1 VIEAAI
7 MTDPITPTG
16 RLVFPAAELGRE
28 MQRALSGDG
37 SFTFTMEWPLL
48 DFTIVEQHALALMLN
63 GTGQPEG
70 AIVLDLE
77 SRGGELRGP
86 LDILQEMMDNFQ
98 ATARVENRQ
107 LSLYAR
113 GALAEKVARLEKPTK
128 PNGRSLDY
136 LRHDPT
142 KKHRRGRA

>member
-1 VIEAAI
+1 

-16 RLVFPAAELGRE
+16 RLVFPAADLGRE
-28 MQRALSGDG
+28 MHRALASDG
-37 SFTFTMEWPLL
+37 TFAFTMAWPLL

-63 GTGQPEG
+63 GRGQPEG

-77 SRGGELRGP
+77 SGGGELRGP

-98 ATARVENRQ
+98 ATAVVKNRQ
-107 LSLYAR
+107 MSLYAR
-113 GALAEKVARLEKPTK
+113 GALAERIERLEKPAIK
-128 PNGRSLDY
+128 QNGKSADY

-142 KKHRRGRA
+142 KRNRHARRR